1 MTRFF
6 RAISISFAYYE
17 QNNLF
22 NAASAAQCLL
32 REGSDWTMEQLDRF
46 DRDILDIVQRDCQL
60 KAETIAERIGLSV
73 SAVQRRL
80 KRLREE
86 GIIKAEVAILDRKAT
101 ATSMVFI
108 VGMEIERDNYD
119 ALAKFRVWAEKQ
131 DHIQQVYY
139 VTGAVDLIA
148 IVTARDVEHYDDIAA
163 LIMADNPQIRRM
175 HTNVV
180 LRDVKLGLF
189 VPLE

>member
-1 MTRFF
+1 M
-6 RAISISFAYYE
+6 
-17 QNNLF
+17 
-22 NAASAAQCLL
+22 
-32 REGSDWTMEQLDRF
+32 DQLDRF
-46 DRDILDIVQRDCQL
+46 DRQIIDIIQRNCQL
-60 KAETIAERIGLSV
+60 KAEIIAEQIGLSL

-86 GIIKAEVAILDRKAT
+86 GIIKSEVAVVDRKIT
-101 ATSMVFI
+101 GHPMVFI

-119 ALAKFRVWAEKQ
+119 ALARFRTWSERQ

-139 VTGAVDLIA
+139 VTGQVDLIA

-163 LIMADNPQIRRM
+163 LIMAENPQIRRM

-180 LRDVKLGLF
+180 LRDIKLGLF
-189 VPLE
+189 VPMAK

>member
-1 MTRFF
+1 M
-6 RAISISFAYYE
+6 
-17 QNNLF
+17 
-22 NAASAAQCLL
+22 
-32 REGSDWTMEQLDRF
+32 DQLDRF
-46 DRDILDIVQRDCQL
+46 DRDILDIVQRDCQM
-60 KAETIAERIGLSV
+60 KAETIAERVGLSA

-80 KRLREE
+80 KRLRED
-86 GIIKAEVAILDRKAT
+86 GIIKAEVAVVDRKAT
-101 ATSMVFI
+101 GTSMVFI

-119 ALAKFRVWAEKQ
+119 ALAKFRVWVEKQ

-163 LIMADNPQIRRM
+163 LIMAENPQIRRM

-189 VPLE
+189 VPPE